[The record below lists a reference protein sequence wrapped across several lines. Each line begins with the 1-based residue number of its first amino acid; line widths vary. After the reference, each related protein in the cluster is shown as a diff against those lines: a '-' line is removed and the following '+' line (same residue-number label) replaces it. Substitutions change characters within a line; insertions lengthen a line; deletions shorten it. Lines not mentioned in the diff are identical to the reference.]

1 VQGITLFCFTASYT
15 LALALEA
22 WHLYRPRPV
31 FRLLGLGAS
40 AAGLLAH
47 TLYLAVQPLAWP
59 AGWLL
64 VLAWVL
70 AVFHLLGSV
79 HHRRLEWGVFVLP
92 LVLGLVGLSA
102 LFGPPPEGSSSFR
115 AHDLFS
121 ASDERLW
128 GRVHAVVLLLASVGI
143 CVGFLAGL
151 MYLVQSWRLR
161 AKLPPGKG
169 LRLLSL
175 ERLEAM
181 NRRAIIWAFP
191 LLTVGML
198 LGVVLMFHP
207 NKPAVGWSDPQVLG
221 TGILWLVFAVLL
233 YLRAGRHLR
242 GRQVAL
248 WSIAAFALLVCCMAL
263 FHPVGHGGTP

>member
-1 VQGITLFCFTASYT
+1 VQGITLLCFTASYT
-15 LALALEA
+15 LALALEV
-22 WHLYRPRPV
+22 WHLFRPRPV
-31 FRLLGLGAS
+31 FRLLGLGCS
-40 AAGLLAH
+40 GAGLLAH

-64 VLAWVL
+64 LLAWVL

-92 LVLGLVGLSA
+92 LVLGLVGLSTF
-102 LFGPPPEGSSSFR
+102 FGPLPEGTSGFR
-115 AHDLFS
+115 ARDLF
-121 ASDERLW
+121 AAGDGRLW

-151 MYLVQSWRLR
+151 MYIVQSRRLR
-161 AKLPPGKG
+161 AKVLPREG

-181 NRRAIIWAFP
+181 NRRAITWAFP
-191 LLTVGML
+191 LLTAGVL

-207 NKPAVGWSDPQVLG
+207 DQPAVGWTEPQVLG
-221 TGILWLVFAVLL
+221 TGVLWLLFAVLL

-248 WSIAAFALLVCCMAL
+248 WTIAAFVLLVGCMAL
-263 FHPVGHGGTP
+263 FHPVGPGGAP

>member
-1 VQGITLFCFTASYT
+1 VHGITLFCFTASYS
-15 LALALEA
+15 LALALDV

-31 FRLLGLGAS
+31 FRLLALGWS

-64 VLAWVL
+64 LLAWVL

-102 LFGPPPEGSSSFR
+102 FIGPLPEGSSGFR
-115 AHDLFS
+115 ARDLFS
-121 ASDERLW
+121 ADNERLW
-128 GRVHAVVLLLASVGI
+128 GRLHAIVLLLASVGI
-143 CVGFLAGL
+143 SVGFLAGL

-181 NRRAIIWAFP
+181 NRRAIVWAFP
-191 LLTVGML
+191 LLTAGVL
-198 LGVVLMFHP
+198 LGVVLMFNP
-207 NKPAVGWSDPQVLG
+207 DKPAVGWTEPQVLG
-221 TGILWLVFAVLL
+221 TGVLWLIFAVLL
-233 YLRAGRHLR
+233 YLRAARHLR

-248 WSIAAFALLVCCMAL
+248 WSIATFLLLACCIAL
-263 FHPVGHGGTP
+263 FHPVGPGGAP